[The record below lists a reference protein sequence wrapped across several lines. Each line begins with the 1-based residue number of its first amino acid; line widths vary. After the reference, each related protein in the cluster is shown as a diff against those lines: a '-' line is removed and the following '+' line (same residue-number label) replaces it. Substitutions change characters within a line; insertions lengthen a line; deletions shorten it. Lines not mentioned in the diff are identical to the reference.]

1 MKLETSAPDSVI
13 SPVISIVIPCRNEE
27 ANVREITAA
36 VVSEMESIGVS
47 FEIILI
53 DNASQD
59 TTVALAR
66 EICAVDPRIK
76 LIVNTRNFGQMR
88 SPTHAVFQAKGQA
101 VIAMCAD
108 FQDPP
113 ELIGRFVELW
123 RAGAPVVLGVR
134 ESEKTTLFLKWWRS
148 FSYWF
153 ARRFGDYAIIPNAT
167 GFGLYDAKVIRTIAA
182 IKEPEPFFRGILV
195 ETGYPIE
202 TILYPRPPRA
212 GGQSNNNFFSLL
224 DFAMS
229 SLAGSSKKLLRVP
242 FLLGI
247 ISSLVAVISLIIALT
262 TLFTE
267 NDATFWFLS
276 AAIEFQLALLFL
288 VLGVMGDQIR
298 LISERTRKTPLVVEQ
313 ERVNFPDDE

>member
-1 MKLETSAPDSVI
+1 MTIETAIDM
-13 SPVISIVIPCRNEE
+13 PVISVVIPCRNEE
-27 ANVREITAA
+27 ANAQAIATAVIAEI
-36 VVSEMESIGVS
+36 EKIGLS
-47 FEIILI
+47 FDIIFI
-53 DNASQD
+53 DNGSD
-59 TTVALAR
+59 DSTVAIIRKL
-66 EICAVDPRIK
+66 CASDPRIR
-76 LIVNTRNFGQMR
+76 LIINTRNFGQMR

-101 VIAMCAD
+101 IIAMCAD

-195 ETGYPIE
+195 ETGYPIQ
-202 TILYPRPPRA
+202 TVLYPRPPRA

-242 FLLGI
+242 FILGI
-247 ISSLVAVISLIIALT
+247 IASVVALISLIIALIA
-262 TLFTE
+262 LAVG
-267 NDATFWFLS
+267 NNATIWLIG
-276 AAIEFQLALLFL
+276 AGIELQFALLFL
-288 VLGVMGDQIR
+288 VFGVMGDQIR
-298 LISERTRKTPLVVEQ
+298 LISERTRATPLVVEQ
-313 ERVNFPDDE
+313 ERINFTDTE